1 MSTVKGF
8 GTLHSFSMRHQL
20 SKCSEMWWRGV
31 KAYTMFL
38 FLLPQGSVAHL
49 HCLPYSCFFFSFF
62 FWRISNKY
70 KDFPWMLKIYE
81 KASTAEAHQVGIAV
95 ITNFWFMKKE
105 KKKRT
110 VFPVGNG
117 ESSEIFLILQRMVSF
132 EKNGTMTVASTT
144 EVSSRENLTLYV

>member
-1 MSTVKGF
+1 
-8 GTLHSFSMRHQL
+8 
-20 SKCSEMWWRGV
+20 
-31 KAYTMFL
+31 
-38 FLLPQGSVAHL
+38 
-49 HCLPYSCFFFSFF
+49 
-62 FWRISNKY
+62 
-70 KDFPWMLKIYE
+70 MLKIYE

-144 EVSSRENLTLYV
+144 EVSSRENWTLYV